1 MTPAR
6 DDARRDAKRISASL
20 TDPRII
26 DPRQELV
33 RHDDL
38 SEAEMAQILRLLTA
52 MREWREADQRLSF
65 ESRTHMKLNETDMR
79 ALRYIIASM
88 NADVPVTAGALSD
101 HLHISTA
108 STTKLLDR
116 LERAGHVVRRP
127 HPTDRRAVTVE
138 ITPETHR
145 EVRRTMGLQHAR
157 RFEVV
162 RSLSPDDRDTVTRFL
177 RDLSATTLAS
187 VPAAAS
193 DDPAADPAQDS
204 GTDSEATPASDSAA
218 GSGARRG

>member
-6 DDARRDAKRISASL
+6 DDARRDARRISASMI
-20 TDPRII
+20 DPRVI

-33 RHDDL
+33 SHDDL
-38 SEAEMAQILRLLTA
+38 SDEELAQVVRLLAA
-52 MREWREADQRLSF
+52 MRAWRDADQRLSF
-65 ESRTHMKLNETDMR
+65 ESRAHLKLNETDMK

-157 RFEVV
+157 RFELV
-162 RSLSPDDRDTVTRFL
+162 RALSPADRETVTRFL
-177 RDLSATTLAS
+177 EDLSATTLT
-187 VPAAAS
+187 PAAAD
-193 DDPAADPAQDS
+193 DDPAPA
-204 GTDSEATPASDSAA
+204 APAL
-218 GSGARRG
+218 

>member
-6 DDARRDAKRISASL
+6 DDARRNARRISESL

-38 SEAEMAQILRLLTA
+38 SEDELGQIVGLLAA

-116 LERAGHVVRRP
+116 LEKAGHVVRRP

-157 RFEVV
+157 RFEVA
-162 RSLSPDDRDTVTRFL
+162 RALSSSDREIVTRFL
-177 RDLSATTLAS
+177 KELSATTLAAA
-187 VPAAAS
+187 PAPLS
-193 DDPAADPAQDS
+193 DPVLEGDPS
-204 GTDSEATPASDSAA
+204 LG
-218 GSGARRG
+218 

>member
-1 MTPAR
+1 MSAK
-6 DDARRDAKRISASL
+6 DDARRISGSMV
-20 TDPRII
+20 DPRVI

-38 SEAEMAQILRLLTA
+38 DEHELAQIVRLLSA
-52 MREWREADQRLSF
+52 MRAWREAEQRLSF
-65 ESRTHMKLNETDMR
+65 ESRSALKLNDTDMK
-79 ALRYIIASM
+79 ALRYIIASV
-88 NADVPVTAGALSD
+88 NADVAVTAGALAE

-145 EVRRTMGLQHAR
+145 RVRATMGLQHAR
-157 RFEVV
+157 RFEVA
-162 RSLSPDDRDTVTRFL
+162 RALSPADREVVTRFL
-177 RDLSATTLAS
+177 TELAATTVVT
-187 VPAAAS
+187 VPL
-193 DDPAADPAQDS
+193 DD
-204 GTDSEATPASDSAA
+204 
-218 GSGARRG
+218 

>member
-1 MTPAR
+1 MTSAR
-6 DDARRDAKRISASL
+6 DDARRDARRISSSL
-20 TDPRII
+20 IDPRVI

-38 SEAEMAQILRLLTA
+38 GEEELAQVIRVLAA
-52 MREWREADQRLSF
+52 MRAWREADQRLSF
-65 ESRTHMKLNETDMR
+65 ESRSHLKLNETDMK

-116 LERAGHVVRRP
+116 LERAGHVARRP

-145 EVRRTMGLQHAR
+145 EVRRTMGEQHAR
-157 RFEVV
+157 RFELV
-162 RSLSPDDRDTVTRFL
+162 RALSPADRETIARFL
-177 RDLSATTLAS
+177 EDLSATTVTPGAG
-187 VPAAAS
+187 PA
-193 DDPAADPAQDS
+193 DDPAAPV
-204 GTDSEATPASDSAA
+204 
-218 GSGARRG
+218 R

>member
-6 DDARRDAKRISASL
+6 DDARRDARRISASL

-38 SEAEMAQILRLLTA
+38 SEEELTQIVRLLAA

-157 RFEVV
+157 RFEVA
-162 RSLSPDDRDTVTRFL
+162 RALSPHDRETVTAFL
-177 RDLSATTLAS
+177 RDLSATTLAAVPAPAS
-187 VPAAAS
+187 VPAAE
-193 DDPAADPAQDS
+193 DDSPPEADAQ
-204 GTDSEATPASDSAA
+204 
-218 GSGARRG
+218 RG

>member
-6 DDARRDAKRISASL
+6 DDARRDARRISASL
-20 TDPRII
+20 TDPRVI

-38 SEAEMAQILRLLTA
+38 SEEELAQIVRLLAA
-52 MREWREADQRLSF
+52 MREWRDADQRLSF

-157 RFEVV
+157 RFEVA
-162 RSLSPDDRDTVTRFL
+162 RSLSPQDRDTVTRFL
-177 RDLSATTLAS
+177 RDLSETTLAS
-187 VPAAAS
+187 VPAVGAGS
-193 DDPAADPAQDS
+193 DDPDARESDS
-204 GTDSEATPASDSAA
+204 GPDSAA
-218 GSGARRG
+218 RSDARRG

>member
-6 DDARRDAKRISASL
+6 DDARRDARRISASMI
-20 TDPRII
+20 DPRVI

-38 SEAEMAQILRLLTA
+38 SDEELAQVVRLLAA
-52 MREWREADQRLSF
+52 MRAWRDADQRLSF
-65 ESRTHMKLNETDMR
+65 ESRAHLKLNETDMK

-157 RFEVV
+157 RFELV
-162 RSLSPDDRDTVTRFL
+162 RALSPADRETVTRFL
-177 RDLSATTLAS
+177 EDLSATTLT
-187 VPAAAS
+187 PAAA
-193 DDPAADPAQDS
+193 DDPAPA
-204 GTDSEATPASDSAA
+204 APAL
-218 GSGARRG
+218 

>member
-6 DDARRDAKRISASL
+6 DDARRDARRISASL
-20 TDPRII
+20 TDPRVI

-38 SEAEMAQILRLLTA
+38 SEEELAQIVRLLAA
-52 MREWREADQRLSF
+52 MREWRDADQRLSF

-157 RFEVV
+157 RFEVA
-162 RSLSPDDRDTVTRFL
+162 RSLSPQDRDTVTRFL
-177 RDLSATTLAS
+177 RDLSETTLAS
-187 VPAAAS
+187 VPAVGS
-193 DDPAADPAQDS
+193 GDQDTPAPDSDS
-204 GTDSEATPASDSAA
+204 GQDSAA
-218 GSGARRG
+218 RSAARRG

>member
-1 MTPAR
+1 MTPGR
-6 DDARRDAKRISASL
+6 DDARRDAHRISASL

-38 SEAEMAQILRLLTA
+38 SEEELAQIVRLLAA
-52 MREWREADQRLSF
+52 MREWRDADQRLSF

-88 NADVPVTAGALSD
+88 NAQVPVTAGALSD
-101 HLHISTA
+101 HLRISTA

-157 RFEVV
+157 RFEVA
-162 RSLSPDDRDTVTRFL
+162 RALSTADRDTVTRFL
-177 RDLSATTLAS
+177 QDLSATTLAA
-187 VPAAAS
+187 VPAAPA
-193 DDPAADPAQDS
+193 DPDAAPETDPAPRADAP
-204 GTDSEATPASDSAA
+204 
-218 GSGARRG
+218 RG

>member
-1 MTPAR
+1 MAPAR
-6 DDARRDAKRISASL
+6 DDAKRDARRISASL
-20 TDPRII
+20 TDPRVI

-33 RHDDL
+33 RHADL
-38 SEAEMAQILRLLTA
+38 GDEEVAQITRVLTA
-52 MREWREADQRLSF
+52 MRAWREADQRLSF

-88 NADVPVTAGALSD
+88 NAGVPVTAGALSD

-145 EVRRTMGLQHAR
+145 EVRRTMGRQHAR

-162 RSLSPDDRDTVTRFL
+162 RALSPEDRETITRFL
-177 RDLSATTLAS
+177 DELSATTLAAEHD
-187 VPAAAS
+187 VT
-193 DDPAADPAQDS
+193 ADPTAPPP
-204 GTDSEATPASDSAA
+204 PA
-218 GSGARRG
+218 GAPPA

>member
-6 DDARRDAKRISASL
+6 DDAHSDARRISASL

-38 SEAEMAQILRLLTA
+38 SEEELAQIVRLLAA
-52 MREWREADQRLSF
+52 MREWRDADQRLSF
-65 ESRTHMKLNETDMR
+65 ASRTHMKLNETDMR

-88 NADVPVTAGALSD
+88 NSGVPVTAGALSD

-116 LERAGHVVRRP
+116 LERAGHVERRP

-162 RSLSPDDRDTVTRFL
+162 RSLSPKDRETVTRFL
-177 RDLSATTLAS
+177 QDLSATTLAQAAEPLAAEPLQEQPLPATPES
-187 VPAAAS
+187 TALPAAETAPDAS
-193 DDPAADPAQDS
+193 
-204 GTDSEATPASDSAA
+204 
-218 GSGARRG
+218 RG

>member
-6 DDARRDAKRISASL
+6 DDARRDARRISASL
-20 TDPRII
+20 TDPRVI

-38 SEAEMAQILRLLTA
+38 SEEELAQIVRLLAA
-52 MREWREADQRLSF
+52 MREWRDADQRLSF

-157 RFEVV
+157 RFEVA
-162 RSLSPDDRDTVTRFL
+162 RSLSPQDRDTVTRFL
-177 RDLSATTLAS
+177 RDLSETTLAS
-187 VPAAAS
+187 VPAVGAGS
-193 DDPAADPAQDS
+193 NDPDAPAPDS
-204 GTDSEATPASDSAA
+204 GPDSAA
-218 GSGARRG
+218 RSDARRG

>member
-1 MTPAR
+1 MSSR
-6 DDARRDAKRISASL
+6 DDARRISGSMI
-20 TDPRII
+20 DPRVI

-38 SEAEMAQILRLLTA
+38 PESDLAEIVAVLSA
-52 MREWREADQRLSF
+52 MRGWREAEQRLSF
-65 ESRTHMKLNETDMR
+65 ESRSKMRLNETDMK
-79 ALRYIIASM
+79 ALRYVIASM
-88 NADVPVTAGALSD
+88 NAGITVTAGALAE

-116 LERAGHVVRRP
+116 LEASGHVVRRP

-157 RFEVV
+157 RFEVA
-162 RSLSPDDRDTVTRFL
+162 RSLTSDERAVVTRFL
-177 RDLSATTLAS
+177 TDLSATTI
-187 VPAAAS
+187 V
-193 DDPAADPAQDS
+193 
-204 GTDSEATPASDSAA
+204 TPAPTED
-218 GSGARRG
+218 

>member
-6 DDARRDAKRISASL
+6 DDAHRDARRISASL
-20 TDPRII
+20 TDPRVI

-38 SEAEMAQILRLLTA
+38 SEEELEQVIRLLAA
-52 MREWREADQRLSF
+52 MREWREADQRLSL

-79 ALRYIIASM
+79 ALRYIIASR
-88 NADVPVTAGALSD
+88 NADIPVTAGALSD

-145 EVRRTMGLQHAR
+145 EVRRTMGIQHAR
-157 RFEVV
+157 RFEVA
-162 RSLSPDDRDTVTRFL
+162 RSLSPAERETVTRFL
-177 RDLSATTLAS
+177 RALSATTL
-187 VPAAAS
+187 VPAPAPAEDAAAA
-193 DDPAADPAQDS
+193 PAADPD
-204 GTDSEATPASDSAA
+204 AS
-218 GSGARRG
+218 RG

>member
-1 MTPAR
+1 MTAR
-6 DDARRDAKRISASL
+6 EDAQRISGSL
-20 TDPRII
+20 VDPRVI

-38 SEAEMAQILRLLTA
+38 SEEELTQVVGVLQA
-52 MREWREADQRLSF
+52 IRQWREAEQRLNF
-65 ESRTHMKLNETDMR
+65 ESRSHLKLNETDMK

-88 NADVPVTAGALSD
+88 NAEVAVTAGALSQ
-101 HLHISTA
+101 HLHVSTA

-116 LERAGHVVRRP
+116 LERAGHVERKP

-157 RFEVV
+157 RFEVAKA
-162 RSLSPDDRDTVTRFL
+162 LTPDERETVTRFL
-177 RDLSATTLAS
+177 THLSETTLVAAPDA
-187 VPAAAS
+187 VPV
-193 DDPAADPAQDS
+193 PVPV
-204 GTDSEATPASDSAA
+204 PVP
-218 GSGARRG
+218 R